1 MRFQLCDAFILG
13 LVEHEAFLRAAD
25 LANAAILIDE
35 VAASV
40 DLVLAW
46 GI

>member
-1 MRFQLCDAFILG
+1 MCFQLCDALILG
-13 LVEHEAFLRAAD
+13 LVKDEAFLRVAD

-35 VAASV
+35 VAVSV